1 MAEAGGPQVAIILL
15 ESQTMETSSI
25 WYFFNVDAKI
35 WINEILEKIGVLS
48 RILLPTGLRVF
59 CANFLGQKCARANFN
74 VFRMSRKK
82 LAEKGG

>member
-1 MAEAGGPQVAIILL
+1 MVFWRKIDVYSVLL
-15 ESQTMETSSI
+15 
-25 WYFFNVDAKI
+25 
-35 WINEILEKIGVLS
+35 

-82 LAEKGG
+82 LAERGG